1 MNLDKL
7 RESLTEHRPV
17 PCYEPRLQSLR
28 RRGINPALIEK
39 GMADVLRVLHERVR
53 SFVIYGEPQSGKTE
67 FMIALTCKL
76 IDEGYETIFI
86 LMNDNTELEEQ
97 NFNRFRNAAELN
109 PSPKRD
115 FEINKLSD
123 DELRRR
129 KTRVIF
135 CRKNST
141 NLSNLI
147 ESCRHMHK
155 RIVIDDEADYATP
168 NAKVNK
174 KKITKI
180 NKKVGKLGE
189 LGPEQTGTYI
199 GVTATPG
206 RLDLNNTFLNDAK
219 KWVFLD
225 SHDKYKGRSFF
236 FPTTQNEIEDS
247 DYRLVE
253 LPDEGDDPKHLRHSV
268 YRFLVRVAIKNIK
281 GDDFDPYTML
291 IHTSGQKNDHERDE
305 RELRKVLK
313 NFQDSSNPP
322 DFALKEI
329 YQIAKDLVDLHHVD
343 HSPEDLIRYIFANIG
358 RLDILIINSKHDSKN
373 VERSCNPTA
382 LFTFAIGGN
391 IVSRGLTFTRLLSFY
406 FSRNVKGK
414 LQQNTYIQRARM
426 FGNRPYSDYFELC
439 VPTSLFNDWADCFAS
454 HELSLR
460 TAKAGHYVHV
470 QSGRTSAADA
480 GSIDRSTVE
489 TGSGERPAGDL
500 ISLTNELEDRLV
512 NHDGNMTFSFLRQ
525 LLLDGLINES
535 ALPPTLMNYIEETSD
550 EDENDVFL
558 VLRSKPRTLHQIERH
573 SDADHQNILRP
584 RGGMVDALLKGS
596 PQARSKKHYIL
607 PVRNEQGSLRLF
619 YRSNMGHAVL
629 TNKAVRPVH
638 AAKRI
643 ETIS

>member
-1 MNLDKL
+1 MNLEAL
-7 RESLTEHRPV
+7 RESLTTHRPE

-28 RRGINPALIEK
+28 RLGINTALIEK
-39 GMADVLRVLHERVR
+39 GMADVLKTLNDQTR

-115 FEINKLSD
+115 FEINNLSD
-123 DELRRR
+123 SDLRQP
-129 KTRVIF
+129 KQRVIF

-141 NLSNLI
+141 NLSGLI
-147 ESCRHMHK
+147 DSCRHMRK
-155 RIVIDDEADYATP
+155 RVVIDDEADYATP

-174 KKITKI
+174 EELTKI
-180 NKKVGKLGE
+180 NEKVGVLGQ
-189 LGPEQTGTYI
+189 LGPNETGTYI

-206 RLDLNNTFLNDAK
+206 RLDLNNTFLNDAR
-219 KWVFLD
+219 KWVFLE

-236 FPTTQNEIEDS
+236 FPTTDEEIEQS

-281 GDDFDPYTML
+281 AHDFDPYTML

-305 RELRKVLK
+305 KELRKVLK
-313 NFQDSSNPP
+313 NFQDPTNPP
-322 DFALKEI
+322 EIALKEI
-329 YQIAKDLVDLHHVD
+329 YQIAKDMVALHHVD

-358 RLDILIINSKHDSKN
+358 RLDVLIINSKHDSKN
-373 VERSCNPTA
+373 VDRACNPTA

-391 IVSRGLTFTRLLSFY
+391 IVSRGLTFTRLLTFY

-439 VPTSLFNDWADCFAS
+439 VPGSLFNDWADCFAA

-470 QSGRTSAADA
+470 QTSRSSAADS
-480 GSIDRSTVE
+480 GSIDKATVE
-489 TGSGERPAGDL
+489 TGSGERPAGEL
-500 ISLTNELEDRLV
+500 FELTDELERRLV
-512 NHDGNMTFSFLRQ
+512 NHDGQNTYSFVSQ
-525 LLLDGLINES
+525 LIQDGLIPERG
-535 ALPPTLMNYIEETSD
+535 LPPTLLSYIGETSKKT
-550 EDENDVFL
+550 EEDVFL
-558 VLRSKPRTLHQIERH
+558 VLRSKPRVLHQIERH
-573 SDADHQNILRP
+573 KDADHENILRS
-584 RGGMVDALLKGS
+584 RGGMIHALLKGS
-596 PQARSKKHYIL
+596 KEATNKKHYIL
-607 PVRNEQGSLRLF
+607 PVRNEQGLVRIF

-629 TNKAVRPVH
+629 TNKAVRSVH
-638 AAKRI
+638 
-643 ETIS
+643 SVN